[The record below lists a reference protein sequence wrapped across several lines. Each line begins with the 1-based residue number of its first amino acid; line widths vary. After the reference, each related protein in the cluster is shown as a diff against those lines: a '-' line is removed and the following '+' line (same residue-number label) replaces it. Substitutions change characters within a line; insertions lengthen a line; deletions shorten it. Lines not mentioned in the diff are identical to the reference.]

1 MLLNYDFLEF
11 ENGKTENRTRDYSLT
26 KDIDKELEAKRL
38 AKSTRPKVK
47 IKEGLSLRATLDAFG
62 EELSRLKREQNK
74 ETIKGSTI
82 EATSL
87 NSIVNKIKSGLPF
100 GTISAFRPFKD
111 AFIKDFTEKERE
123 LLIEAYKSGYKA
135 SQLDKVAK
143 NWNDDPN
150 PIDASYLADAFLR
163 EYRTI
168 ALKLSTALGKSFV
181 SKFLNPKSEATM
193 KDFMSSKEFVGRY
206 RYTQKDN
213 MERTQQLK
221 KLLDSKRDFIGY
233 IQVIGYWKDNL
244 EDALIPDNKFLNPKS
259 EATMKDFMSSKEF
272 VGRYRYT
279 QKDNMERTQQL
290 KKLLDSKR
298 DFIGYIQVIGYW
310 KDNLEDALI
319 PDKET
324 SFFVFVNEPS
334 STFYLRNH
342 LLLWARQFNQAAI
355 CYCDNAKTDK
365 VELVSALPNDFGD
378 VWAKFTDITF
388 TIPLIQS
395 LTRLH
400 NKVYT
405 FFEKKNMENYGVSFE
420 ELSTTKLKA
429 MGMPKD
435 IEGFN
440 IPCKAYIERHIKT
453 TIYSS
458 LGVERN
464 YPGRTFDMDKIQQY
478 EQQAIKRLDL
488 QRCSKS
494 KSFKASYNHN
504 IKVNNLVKALRQGKK
519 VSKTLIAKVLANT
532 IDTDAGYCFISP
544 TDLATQLNNIS
555 PRLSKSIV
563 TAIEQA
569 EGVRLTYALIDK
581 ITYNSLHN
589 ILSFIFDIDNP
600 LNDQDL
606 EELVIEVPREALK
619 NVKLP
624 QIKNVLTTQIFE
636 GAYHFKS

>member
-11 ENGKTENRTRDYSLT
+11 VDEPQRNNSLSLT
-26 KDIDKELEAKRL
+26 SAIDKAL
-38 AKSTRPKVK
+38 ADRKLARQNKPRVR
-47 IKEGLSLRATLDAFG
+47 IKDNLSLRATLDAFG
-62 EELSRLKREQNK
+62 EELSRLKREQNT

-82 EATSL
+82 ESANL

-100 GTISAFRPFKD
+100 GTISAFRVFKD
-111 AFIKDFTEKERE
+111 AFVKDFTEKERE
-123 LLIEAYKSGYKA
+123 LLIEAYKSGY
-135 SQLDKVAK
+135 
-143 NWNDDPN
+143 NR
-150 PIDASYLADAFLR
+150 ADADKIAKLWQDKYAEVNWHKPIKAKDFFKGNTNI
-163 EYRTI
+163 YRT
-168 ALKLSTALGKSFV
+168 LRNLFGQKFMDRYTALN
-181 SKFLNPKSEATM
+181 SKATM
-193 KDFMSSKEFVGRY
+193 KDFMSSDKFVKKY
-206 RYTQKDN
+206 RYTYKDN
-213 MERTQQLK
+213 MERTKHLK
-221 KLLDSKRDFIGY
+221 AYLDSWGDFVGY

-244 EDALIPDNKFLNPKS
+244 
-259 EATMKDFMSSKEF
+259 KD
-272 VGRYRYT
+272 T
-279 QKDNMERTQQL
+279 
-290 KKLLDSKR
+290 LLP
-298 DFIGYIQVIGYW
+298 G
-310 KDNLEDALI
+310 
-319 PDKET
+319 KET
-324 SFFVFVNEPS
+324 SFFVFQNEPS
-334 STFYLRNH
+334 STFYLRSH

-388 TIPLIQS
+388 TIPLTQS

-400 NKVYT
+400 NRVYT

-458 LGVERN
+458 LGGERN

-478 EQQAIKRLDL
+478 ELQAIKRLDL
-488 QRCSKS
+488 QRCAMS

-504 IKVNNLVKALRQGKK
+504 IKVNNLVKAMLKGKK
-519 VSKTLIAKVLANT
+519 VSRTLIAKVLANT

-569 EGVRLTYALIDK
+569 EGVRLNYALIDK

-589 ILSFIFDIDNP
+589 ILSFVFDIDNP
-600 LNDQDL
+600 LSDQAF
-606 EELVIEVPREALK
+606 EELVIEVPRETLK
-619 NVKLP
+619 DVKLP
-624 QIKNVLTTQIFE
+624 QIKNVLTAQIFE
-636 GAYHFKS
+636 GAYQFKS

>member
-11 ENGKTENRTRDYSLT
+11 VDEPQRNTSLT
-26 KDIDKELEAKRL
+26 ASIDKAL
-38 AKSTRPKVK
+38 ADRKLARQNKPRVK
-47 IKEGLSLRATLDAFG
+47 IKSELSLRATLDAFG
-62 EELSRLKREQNK
+62 EELSRLKREQNT

-82 EATSL
+82 ESANL
-87 NSIVNKIKSGLPF
+87 ISIYKKIASGLPF

-181 SKFLNPKSEATM
+181 SKFLNPESEATM
-193 KDFMSSKEFVGRY
+193 KDLMSSKEFVERY

-213 MERTQQLK
+213 MKRTQQLK
-221 KLLDSKRDFIGY
+221 S
-233 IQVIGYWKDNL
+233 
-244 EDALIPDNKFLNPKS
+244 
-259 EATMKDFMSSKEF
+259 
-272 VGRYRYT
+272 
-279 QKDNMERTQQL
+279 
-290 KKLLDSKR
+290 LLDSKR

-342 LLLWARQFNQAAI
+342 LLMWARQFNQ
-355 CYCDNAKTDK
+355 Y
-365 VELVSALPNDFGD
+365 VELVNATPKRFGK
-378 VWAKFTDITF
+378 VEAKFTDITF
-388 TIPLIQS
+388 SIPKELPHS
-395 LTRLH
+395 LTRLK

-405 FFEKKNMENYGVSFE
+405 FFEKNPEKDNYGIAF
-420 ELSTTKLKA
+420 
-429 MGMPKD
+429 KD
-435 IEGFN
+435 IVKTQIKATYMPHIIGNLTDTFENEIKGF
-440 IPCKAYIERHIKT
+440 IKRTQSRLRAYGYPKSFNVDEIE
-453 TIYSS
+453 
-458 LGVERN
+458 N
-464 YPGRTFDMDKIQQY
+464 W
-478 EQQAIKRLDL
+478 EQQAIKTRE
-488 QRCSKS
+488 QRKCAMSKR
-494 KSFKASYNHN
+494 FRQSYNHN
-504 IKVNNLVKALRQGKK
+504 IKVNNLVNAMLKGKE
-519 VSKTLIAKVLANT
+519 VSRTLIAKVLANT
-532 IDTDAGYCFISP
+532 IDTDAGYCFIS
-544 TDLATQLNNIS
+544 DLATQLGNIS

-569 EGVRLTYALIDK
+569 EGVRLNYALIDK

-600 LNDQDL
+600 LSDQAF

-624 QIKNVLTTQIFE
+624 QIKNVLTAQIFE

>member
-1 MLLNYDFLEF
+1 MLLNYDFLELVD
-11 ENGKTENRTRDYSLT
+11 EPQRNTSLT
-26 KDIDKELEAKRL
+26 ASIDKAL
-38 AKSTRPKVK
+38 ADRKLARQNKPRVR
-47 IKEGLSLRATLDAFG
+47 IKGGLSLRATLDAFG
-62 EELSRLKREQNK
+62 EELSRLKREQNT
-74 ETIKGSTI
+74 TIKGSTI

-87 NSIVNKIKSGLPF
+87 NNILKKIKSGLPF
-100 GTISAFRPFKD
+100 GTISAFRVFKP
-111 AFIKDFTEKERE
+111 AFEKDFTEKERE

-181 SKFLNPKSEATM
+181 NKFLNPKSETTM
-193 KDFMSSKEFVGRY
+193 RDLMSSKEFVERY

-213 MERTQQLK
+213 MKRTRQLK
-221 KLLDSKRDFIGY
+221 GLLDSKRDFIGY
-233 IQVIGYWKDNL
+233 IQVIGYWKESL
-244 EDALIPDNKFLNPKS
+244 
-259 EATMKDFMSSKEF
+259 
-272 VGRYRYT
+272 
-279 QKDNMERTQQL
+279 KDN
-290 KKLLDSKR
+290 
-298 DFIGYIQVIGYW
+298 I
-310 KDNLEDALI
+310 I

-355 CYCDNAKTDK
+355 CYCQNSVYNNKDRYY
-365 VELVSALPNDFGD
+365 VELVSAEPKSFGK

-388 TIPLIQS
+388 SVPSKLPNS
-395 LTRLH
+395 LTRLK
-400 NKVYT
+400 NQVYT
-405 FFEKKNMENYGVSFE
+405 FFEKNPEKDNYGIAF
-420 ELSTTKLKA
+420 
-429 MGMPKD
+429 KD
-435 IEGFN
+435 IVKTQIKATYMPYNIGNLTDTFENEIKGFIKRAQSRLRAYGYPKTFN
-440 IPCKAYIERHIKT
+440 IDEIE
-453 TIYSS
+453 
-458 LGVERN
+458 N
-464 YPGRTFDMDKIQQY
+464 W
-478 EQQAIKRLDL
+478 EQQAIKTRE
-488 QRCSKS
+488 QRKCAISKS
-494 KSFKASYNHN
+494 YRQSYNHN
-504 IKVNNLVKALRQGKK
+504 IKVNNLVKAMRQGKK
-519 VSKTLIAKVLANT
+519 VSMTLIANT

-569 EGVRLTYALIDK
+569 EGIRLTYALIDK
-581 ITYNSLHN
+581 VTYNSLHN
-589 ILSFIFDIDNP
+589 TLNFIFDIDNP
-600 LNDQDL
+600 LNDQAF

-624 QIKNVLTTQIFE
+624 QIKNVLTSQIFD

>member
-11 ENGKTENRTRDYSLT
+11 VDDEPQRNTSLT
-26 KDIDKELEAKRL
+26 SAIDKAL
-38 AKSTRPKVK
+38 ADKKLTRQNKPKVRVK
-47 IKEGLSLRATLDAFG
+47 DNLSLRATLDAFG
-62 EELSRLKREQNK
+62 DELSRLKREQNTK
-74 ETIKGSTI
+74 TIKASTI
-82 EATSL
+82 ESANL

-143 NWNDDPN
+143 NWNNDPN

-181 SKFLNPKSEATM
+181 SKFLNPKSETTM
-193 KDFMSSKEFVGRY
+193 KDLMSSKEFVERY

-221 KLLDSKRDFIGY
+221 RLLD
-233 IQVIGYWKDNL
+233 N
-244 EDALIPDNKFLNPKS
+244 
-259 EATMKDFMSSKEF
+259 
-272 VGRYRYT
+272 
-279 QKDNMERTQQL
+279 
-290 KKLLDSKR
+290 KR

-355 CYCDNAKTDK
+355 CYCQNSVYNNKDRYY
-365 VELVSALPNDFGD
+365 VELVSAEPKRFGKVD
-378 VWAKFTDITF
+378 AKFTDITF
-388 TIPLIQS
+388 SIPKELPHS
-395 LTRLH
+395 LTRLQ

-405 FFEKKNMENYGVSFE
+405 FFEKNPEKDNYGIAF
-420 ELSTTKLKA
+420 
-429 MGMPKD
+429 KD
-435 IEGFN
+435 IVKTQIKATYMPHNIGNLTDTFENEIKGFIKRTQSRVRAYGYPKTFN
-440 IPCKAYIERHIKT
+440 IDEIE
-453 TIYSS
+453 
-458 LGVERN
+458 N
-464 YPGRTFDMDKIQQY
+464 W
-478 EQQAIKRLDL
+478 EQQAIKTRE
-488 QRCSKS
+488 QRKCAMS

-504 IKVNNLVKALRQGKK
+504 IKVNNLVKAMRQGKK
-519 VSKTLIAKVLANT
+519 VSRTLIAKVLANT

-581 ITYNSLHN
+581 VTYNSLHN

-600 LNDQDL
+600 LSDQDL
-606 EELVIEVPREALK
+606 QELVIEVPREALK

-624 QIKNVLTTQIFE
+624 QIKNVLTAQIFE

>member
-1 MLLNYDFLEF
+1 MLLNYDFLELVVD
-11 ENGKTENRTRDYSLT
+11 EPQRNTSLT
-26 KDIDKELEAKRL
+26 ASIDKAL
-38 AKSTRPKVK
+38 ADRKLARQNKPRVK
-47 IKEGLSLRATLDAFG
+47 IKDNLSLRATLDAFG

-82 EATSL
+82 ESSSL

-181 SKFLNPKSEATM
+181 SKFLNPKSETTM
-193 KDFMSSKEFVGRY
+193 RDLMSSKEFVTRY

-213 MERTQQLK
+213 MERTRQLK
-221 KLLDSKRDFIGY
+221 GLLDSKRDFIGY
-233 IQVIGYWKDNL
+233 IQVIGYWKESL
-244 EDALIPDNKFLNPKS
+244 
-259 EATMKDFMSSKEF
+259 KD
-272 VGRYRYT
+272 
-279 QKDNMERTQQL
+279 D
-290 KKLLDSKR
+290 
-298 DFIGYIQVIGYW
+298 I
-310 KDNLEDALI
+310 I

-342 LLLWARQFNQAAI
+342 LLLWARQFNQVAI
-355 CYCDNAKTDK
+355 CYCENSVYNNKDRYY
-365 VELVSALPNDFGD
+365 VELVSALPNDFGK
-378 VWAKFTDITF
+378 VWAKFTNITF
-388 TIPLIQS
+388 SVPSKLPNS
-395 LTRLH
+395 LTRLK
-400 NKVYT
+400 NQVYT
-405 FFEKKNMENYGVSFE
+405 FFDKNPEKDNYGIAF
-420 ELSTTKLKA
+420 
-429 MGMPKD
+429 KD
-435 IEGFN
+435 IVKTQIKATYMPHNIGNLTDTFENEIKGFIKRTQSRVRAYGCPKTFN
-440 IPCKAYIERHIKT
+440 IDEIE
-453 TIYSS
+453 
-458 LGVERN
+458 N
-464 YPGRTFDMDKIQQY
+464 W
-478 EQQAIKRLDL
+478 EQQAIKTRE
-488 QRCSKS
+488 QRKCAVSKS
-494 KSFKASYNHN
+494 YRQSYNHN
-504 IKVNNLVKALRQGKK
+504 IKVNNLVKAMRQGKK
-519 VSKTLIAKVLANT
+519 VSRTLIAKVLANT

-563 TAIEQA
+563 LAIEQA
-569 EGVRLTYALIDK
+569 EGIRLTYALIDK
-581 ITYNSLHN
+581 VTYNSLHN

-600 LNDQDL
+600 LSDEALN
-606 EELVIEVPREALK
+606 ELVIEVPREALK

-624 QIKNVLTTQIFE
+624 QIKNVLTAQIFD
-636 GAYHFKS
+636 GAYQFRGNDYKFKG

>member
-11 ENGKTENRTRDYSLT
+11 VDEPQRNNSLSLT
-26 KDIDKELEAKRL
+26 SAIDKAL
-38 AKSTRPKVK
+38 ADRKLARQNKPKVR
-47 IKEGLSLRATLDAFG
+47 IKEGLSLRATLDAVG
-62 EELSRLKREQNK
+62 DEISRLKYDMSHK
-74 ETIKGSTI
+74 TIKGSTI
-82 EATSL
+82 ESASL

-100 GTISAFRPFKD
+100 GTISAFRPFKE

-181 SKFLNPKSEATM
+181 SKFLNPKSETTM
-193 KDFMSSKEFVGRY
+193 KDFMSSDKFVKKY
-206 RYTQKDN
+206 RYTYKDN
-213 MERTQQLK
+213 MERTKHLK
-221 KLLDSKRDFIGY
+221 AYLDSWRDF
-233 IQVIGYWKDNL
+233 V
-244 EDALIPDNKFLNPKS
+244 
-259 EATMKDFMSSKEF
+259 
-272 VGRYRYT
+272 
-279 QKDNMERTQQL
+279 
-290 KKLLDSKR
+290 
-298 DFIGYIQVIGYW
+298 GYIQVIGYW

-334 STFYLRNH
+334 STFDLASY
-342 LLLWARQFNQAAI
+342 LLLLARLFNQAAI

-388 TIPLIQS
+388 TIPLTQS

-440 IPCKAYIERHIKT
+440 IPCKAYIEHHIKT
-453 TIYSS
+453 SIHSS
-458 LGVERN
+458 LGAERN

-478 EQQAIKRLDL
+478 ELQAIKRLDL

-504 IKVNNLVKALRQGKK
+504 IKVNNLVKAMRQGKK
-519 VSKTLIAKVLANT
+519 VSRTLLAKVLANT

-569 EGVRLTYALIDK
+569 EGVRLNYALIDK
-581 ITYNSLHN
+581 VTYNSLHN

-600 LNDQDL
+600 LSDQDL
-606 EELVIEVPREALK
+606 QELVIEVPREALK

-624 QIKNVLTTQIFE
+624 QIKNVLTAQIFD
-636 GAYHFKS
+636 GAYQFRN